1 MKTKRVQVS
10 FTEKQWELLEK
21 FKGEFGEGDA
31 DIVRSIV
38 ISWLSEKS
46 FISSTIKRRN
56 NLEGS
61 DETGK

>member
-1 MKTKRVQVS
+1 MSTKRVQVS

-21 FKGEFGEGDA
+21 FKGELGESDA

-46 FISSTIKRRN
+46 FISSTIKKRN
-56 NLEGS
+56 NLNNN
-61 DETGK
+61 DESK

>member
-1 MKTKRVQVS
+1 MATKRVQVS

-21 FKGEFGEGDA
+21 FKGELGESDA

-46 FISSTIKRRN
+46 FISSTIKKRN
-56 NLEGS
+56 NLENN
-61 DETGK
+61 EQ